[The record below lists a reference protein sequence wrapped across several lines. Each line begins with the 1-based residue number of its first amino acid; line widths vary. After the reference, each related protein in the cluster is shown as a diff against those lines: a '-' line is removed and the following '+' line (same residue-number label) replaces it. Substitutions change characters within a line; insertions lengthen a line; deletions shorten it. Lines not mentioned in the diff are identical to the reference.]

1 MLNSDD
7 EKHKAKLIMNTSSL
21 LLSQVQILLDKSLVD
36 SKHFKP
42 QLHGERLLETIG
54 DTIDILKGQA
64 SLKNLEL
71 QFQPMCKEFFLMIDS
86 MRVK

>member
-1 MLNSDD
+1 MLNSED

-42 QLHGERLLETIG
+42 
-54 DTIDILKGQA
+54 
-64 SLKNLEL
+64 
-71 QFQPMCKEFFLMIDS
+71 
-86 MRVK
+86 